1 MQREGGAQQVT
12 ESQEVVVVPDEFGI
26 LIQGHSEM
34 VESVVERLMT
44 GVRAEP
50 ASRTRLSTAD
60 AVAAGASG
68 LALGRTSG
76 EYLRL
81 APESVAKLRELGL
94 TFDGPGVAR
103 RAGGELA
110 AHLDFESV
118 SLAAEQALALQSVA
132 VSLALRSAIAKVQE
146 AVERVEDKVDRI
158 NQVLSVRLKGDV
170 IGTYRELL
178 RVVTTTNKNG
188 FLLPEDWDG
197 VASVRLKIS
206 QDLEMLRAFVHEQA
220 GTLTADESVP
230 KREARLKGFTSES
243 GHVADVLSLI
253 VVAEK
258 SLQLYEYLK
267 IQAVHSRDPA
277 LVPGLVEEARVAITA
292 QRTRDE
298 ELVQVLRGAIERV
311 RLIEPLEVHRIF
323 SKKDLD
329 KHARQLD
336 AKVFEFSEAS
346 LLTLPK
352 SLGQMPEASW
362 GDARADVR
370 SRVQKTGRA
379 AKELGTSV
387 AQAGADSASKQA
399 RKARKNI
406 MRRF

>member
-1 MQREGGAQQVT
+1 MT
-12 ESQEVVVVPDEFGI
+12 ETHEVVVVPDEFGI
-26 LIQGHSEM
+26 LVQGPSDM

-44 GVRAEP
+44 GVGAEP
-50 ASRTRLSTAD
+50 ANRTRISRSD
-60 AVAAGASG
+60 AVAGGASVFA
-68 LALGRTSG
+68 LAATSG

-81 APESVAKLRELGL
+81 APESVAKLQQLGL

-103 RAGGELA
+103 RAGGQVA

-118 SLAAEQALALQSVA
+118 SLAAEQALALQTIA
-132 VSLALRSAIAKVQE
+132 VSLALRSAIANVQE

-158 NQVLSVRLKGDV
+158 NQILSVRLKGDV

-188 FLLPEDWDG
+188 HLLPEDWDG
-197 VASVRLKIS
+197 VASVRIKIS
-206 QDLEMLRAFVHEQA
+206 QDLETLRAFVHEQA
-220 GTLTADESVP
+220 GTLSADESVP
-230 KREARLKGFTSES
+230 KREARLRSFTAEP

-267 IQAVHSRDPA
+267 IQAVQGRDPA
-277 LVPGLVEEARVAITA
+277 LVPGLVEEARSAMSA
-292 QRTRDE
+292 QRMRDE
-298 ELVQVLRGAIERV
+298 ELVRVLRAAVERV

-329 KHARQLD
+329 RYSRHLD
-336 AKVFEFSEAS
+336 AKVFEFAEAS
-346 LLTLPK
+346 VLTLPEL
-352 SLGQMPEASW
+352 LGHMPEASW
-362 GDARADVR
+362 SDARAEVR
-370 SRVQKTGRA
+370 DRVQKTGRA

-399 RKARKNI
+399 RKAREQIK
-406 MRRF
+406 RRF